1 MKLLRLGLGLLFA
14 FAVLAFGSN
23 DVWAGST
30 VEIVA
35 ALLFILWV
43 IHFYRSS
50 GSAIQWSLLN
60 WPLLGFAAVGALQIV
75 FRGTAYAYLTRLE
88 LLRLAAYF
96 FVFFLLAQVFRT
108 RKDFTTLAWFIVLLA
123 FAVSLFGIVQY
134 FTSAETIY
142 WNPRFRIPTNPF
154 GPYPNRNDFA
164 GFVELTLPTGL
175 GLMMFRGVSKELFP
189 IMTILTVVPISA
201 IVLTGSRGGIVT
213 LVCGLGTLALL
224 GWKSRAIEWKSW
236 HMVAAIFV
244 ALAAVTLVAW
254 LGYGKARER
263 FSHLNANDISVARR
277 MSMARGAWHIFL
289 DHPLKGCGLGTI
301 ASVYPRYE
309 TIYDGRIVNHVHD
322 DYLEALAETGILG
335 GVWGL
340 IFLWLLFR
348 EARKNFQA
356 EQSRLSRAVHAGG
369 IAAVTGILVHS
380 FVEFNLHIPA
390 NALLFVLQTYLAT
403 APPMTSESSTLRSS
417 MARQLHA
424 RRQAAPISPSAV

>member
-23 DVWAGST
+23 DVWSGST

-43 IHFYRSS
+43 IHFHRTPD
-50 GSAIQWSLLN
+50 SAFQWSPLN
-60 WPLLGFAAVGALQIV
+60 WPLLGFAAIGLLQIV
-75 FRGTAYAYLTRLE
+75 FRGTAYTYLTRVE

-96 FVFFLLAQVFRT
+96 FVFFLVAQAFRT

-175 GLMMFRGVSKELFP
+175 ALMMFRGVSKEIFP
-189 IMTILTVVPISA
+189 LMTLLTVVPISA
-201 IVLTGSRGGIVT
+201 VVLTGSRGGIVG
-213 LVCGLGTLALL
+213 LVCGLGMLAFL
-224 GWKSRAIEWKSW
+224 GWKRGATEWKGR
-236 HMVAAIFV
+236 HMVAAILV

-263 FSHLNANDISVARR
+263 FSQLSVNDISVTRR
-277 MSMARGAWHIFL
+277 VSMARGAWRIFL

-301 ASVYPRYE
+301 VSVYPRYE
-309 TIYDGRIVNHVHD
+309 TIYDGRIVNHLHN

-335 GVWGL
+335 GACGL

-348 EARKNFQA
+348 ETRKNFQA
-356 EQSRLSRAVHAGG
+356 EQSRLSRALHAGG
-369 IAAVTGILVHS
+369 IAAITGILVHS

-390 NALLFVLQTYLAT
+390 NALLFLLQTYLAT
-403 APPMTSESSTLRSS
+403 APPIASESSALRSS
-417 MARQLHA
+417 TARQLHV
-424 RRQAAPISPSAV
+424 RRQAAPISHSAV